1 MKKIMLLILVS
12 CTVFADII
20 TVDHDK
26 KLHGKQISKAGKGYF
41 VTEEGEIVKLGK
53 VKELPPGE
61 EDESVVLKSNPI
73 VVLYTMFG
81 NVTLELF
88 EDDAPNTVANF
99 INLIDSKYYQ
109 GVKFHRVIP
118 NFMAQGGDMGTR
130 KQPVKPLG
138 YYIKD
143 EFSKKRKHN
152 KRGILSMANAG
163 PNTNCSQFFI
173 CFVPT
178 PHLDNKHTVFG
189 QVISGFNILD
199 KLEKLGRKSG
209 KPTQNIYFSMKVKS
223 KRKHKYITK
232 KIKR

>member
-1 MKKIMLLILVS
+1 MKKILLLILVS
-12 CTVFADII
+12 CTLLAD
-20 TVDHDK
+20 VVQVNREK
-26 KLHGKQISKAGKGYF
+26 KLHGKQISKDGLSYF
-41 VTEEGEIVKLGK
+41 VTEEGEVVKLGK
-53 VKELPPGE
+53 AKLSATDEND
-61 EDESVVLKSNPI
+61 EDVVKSNPI
-73 VVLYTMFG
+73 VVMYTMFG

-99 INLIDSKYYQ
+99 INLIDQKYYQ
-109 GVKFHRVIP
+109 GVKFHRIIQK
-118 NFMAQGGDMGTR
+118 FMAQGGDMRTR

-189 QVISGFNILD
+189 QVISGFNVLD
-199 KLEKLGRKSG
+199 KLEKLGQRSG
-209 KPTQNIYFSMKVKS
+209 KPSQDIYFSMKVKS